1 MIKTNRNPM
10 LCIHCFDKKSSSEKT
25 HLKMVVKRNSSISS
39 CLTKLSV
46 FNLSSTFIWCVLLFS
61 LSASGVIGRPEAI
74 GQQAEKDETAFVDN
88 YLSSFGYY
96 HHKDQNTN
104 THSVSDKGSKLDEPR
119 ADNPPKVIHTDEER
133 RHALRRLQAFYNLPL
148 TGVYDAATQNLMKG
162 ARCGREDVKDDEDV
176 EQLKQDGKTR
186 RKRYAVARYA
196 DDTIAKWK
204 ADKLTWRITAPSKQ
218 ISTSQQRDIF
228 RRAIAVWGNVVPV
241 RFEEDRGTGEP
252 DIDVRFVRRQHGPS
266 DDPVFDGS
274 NTDRAN
280 VLAHAWGPHVQPKG
294 LNGDV
299 HFDEDDTWSNTDTLL
314 GVAVHE
320 LGHTMGLLHSSDS
333 SSIMYPVYRD
343 STVLTRDDL
352 DGINAIYKSW
362 PESNRPTTRYP
373 ISHRGQWTPDSRYR
387 TDRPETRYRTDR
399 PDPRYRPERP
409 DIGHRTDR
417 PDPRYRPERPD
428 LGHRTERPDARYR
441 PQRPDPPHR
450 TDLPGRP
457 FFTVKPE
464 WAVTPATTTP
474 QAFCQELDVSAVF
487 EDPTSNSRGNY
498 MAITGENVHHLAPTG
513 ALLRTTKLTS
523 VYPELPDNIDI
534 AFSVRETAQ
543 LFIIKGK
550 QIWAYRNNQLKS
562 GYPRSLD
569 GYRFPETPRF
579 ALSYTESNG
588 RLRTLLFGQTY
599 FWDFRTDREEAYPV
613 SPQPIANNVYRTL
626 PRDVMFTTKW
636 TDDNV
641 YVVTSNSY
649 FIFDPRQG
657 KITHEKPFA
666 GKPAWLQSLCNSG
679 HGLST
684 TGVLVLLISLLA
696 FFTSSQ
702 VNG

>member
-362 PESNRPTTRYP
+362 PESNRPTTR
-373 ISHRGQWTPDSRYR
+373 
-387 TDRPETRYRTDR
+387 
-399 PDPRYRPERP
+399 
-409 DIGHRTDR
+409 
-417 PDPRYRPERPD
+417 
-428 LGHRTERPDARYR
+428 
-441 PQRPDPPHR
+441 
-450 TDLPGRP
+450 RP